1 MATAMATPTVV
12 HLPEIVL
19 GGFLIGLSTCVHMF
33 TYQRAEDPQ
42 RGLMSIIMG
51 AKKVNGHTAK
61 FIMSLFI
68 SGIVLGLIV
77 LPELF
82 QPQAINM
89 YQNSCYDLIRSGLSF
104 GVGAAWSGGCFQRN
118 SYHIPSYLRFVRFS
132 RYSTQNII
140 AMVVFVTSAALSDL
154 YRKTYH
160 EMEQGITKT
169 PLNLASFKVLNAP
182 IVLTCVTF
190 YFAIACSLIPFS
202 WKVVQQKKI
211 FRHIGSSWCGFTWG
225 AGVVISGLIRPD
237 VIRNCLPFWPYITW
251 DPTLFL
257 TIFFAIASF
266 RCLQY
271 YYQTKIVMIT
281 YDQTN
286 TFNNTLQSSWKH
298 VAGVPMGNI
307 FTRGGLV
314 NTSATTTAAA
324 AAATATTQLN
334 IEDPEETVKAIQIV
348 ILNGSTQQT
357 QPLRVPTVVTG
368 LGKAVISM
376 SLPGVVSENNT
387 TSTWNT
393 KEQLKLWT
401 FLLVG
406 CALMGHGF
414 GWAGIPFGAMF
425 ITAGYDFSQSI
436 LIEHRLP
443 NTEGHLFYTFCTILG
458 MSCSFYIGK
467 LMCGFGR
474 IDDAPKVS
482 EVVMTTATGLLNV
495 AEPLTHLAPDTSV
508 AMYLQRAQDVH
519 IIDVRKRQHMTRTY
533 SYEGV
538 AVATTCSKQQLNQL
552 QLLNVRNVPFDA
564 ATR

>member
-61 FIMSLFI
+61 FIMSLFC

-82 QPQAINM
+82 QPEAINM

-140 AMVVFVTSAALSDL
+140 AMVVFCTSAALSDL

-160 EMEQGITKT
+160 EMEHGITKT

-182 IVLTCVTF
+182 IVLTCVAF
-190 YFAIACSLIPFS
+190 CSAIIFSVIPFS

-211 FRHIGSSWCGFTWG
+211 FGHIGSSWCGFTWG

-237 VIRNCLPFWPYITW
+237 VIRNCLPFYITW

-257 TIFFAIASF
+257 TIFSAIVSF

-281 YDQTN
+281 HDQTN
-286 TFNNTLQSSWKH
+286 TFNNTLQNSWKH
-298 VAGVPMGNI
+298 VAGVP
-307 FTRGGLV
+307 
-314 NTSATTTAAA
+314 
-324 AAATATTQLN
+324 TTQLN
-334 IEDPEETVKAIQIV
+334 IEDPEETVKAIPIV
-348 ILNGSTQQT
+348 ISNGSTQQT

>member
-1 MATAMATPTVV
+1 
-12 HLPEIVL
+12 
-19 GGFLIGLSTCVHMF
+19 
-33 TYQRAEDPQ
+33 
-42 RGLMSIIMG
+42 
-51 AKKVNGHTAK
+51 
-61 FIMSLFI
+61 
-68 SGIVLGLIV
+68 
-77 LPELF
+77 
-82 QPQAINM
+82 
-89 YQNSCYDLIRSGLSF
+89 
-104 GVGAAWSGGCFQRN
+104 
-118 SYHIPSYLRFVRFS
+118 
-132 RYSTQNII
+132 
-140 AMVVFVTSAALSDL
+140 
-154 YRKTYH
+154 
-160 EMEQGITKT
+160 
-169 PLNLASFKVLNAP
+169 
-182 IVLTCVTF
+182 
-190 YFAIACSLIPFS
+190 
-202 WKVVQQKKI
+202 
-211 FRHIGSSWCGFTWG
+211 
-225 AGVVISGLIRPD
+225 
-237 VIRNCLPFWPYITW
+237 
-251 DPTLFL
+251 
-257 TIFFAIASF
+257 
-266 RCLQY
+266 
-271 YYQTKIVMIT
+271 MIT
-281 YDQTN
+281 HDQTN
-286 TFNNTLQSSWKH
+286 TFNNTLQNSWKH
-298 VAGVPMGNI
+298 VAGVP
-307 FTRGGLV
+307 
-314 NTSATTTAAA
+314 
-324 AAATATTQLN
+324 TTQLN
-334 IEDPEETVKAIQIV
+334 IDDPEETVKAIPIV

-425 ITAGYDFSQSI
+425 ITAGHDFSQSI
-436 LIEHRLP
+436 FIEHRLP

-538 AVATTCSKQQLNQL
+538 SVATTCSEQQLNQL

-564 ATR
+564 TTR

>member
-68 SGIVLGLIV
+68 SGVVLGLIV

-140 AMVVFVTSAALSDL
+140 AMVVFCTSAALSDL

-160 EMEQGITKT
+160 EMEHGITKT

-211 FRHIGSSWCGFTWG
+211 FGHIGSSWCGFTWG

-237 VIRNCLPFWPYITW
+237 VIRNCLPFYITW

-257 TIFFAIASF
+257 TIFSAIVSF

-281 YDQTN
+281 HDQTN
-286 TFNNTLQSSWKH
+286 TFNNTLQNSWKH
-298 VAGVPMGNI
+298 VAGVP
-307 FTRGGLV
+307 
-314 NTSATTTAAA
+314 
-324 AAATATTQLN
+324 TTQLN
-334 IEDPEETVKAIQIV
+334 IEDPEETVKAIPIV

-425 ITAGYDFSQSI
+425 ITAGHDFSQSI

-508 AMYLQRAQDVH
+508 AMCLQRAQDVH